1 MGVIKKRLLFL
12 PLLLSLLLVPTSAS
26 ADFATGLAAYERG
39 DYKTAF
45 EEFKRLAQ
53 QGYAGAQTN
62 LGFMYDHG
70 LGVPQDYTQAV
81 HWFRKAAD
89 QGDAYAQYSLGNM
102 YLMGR
107 GVPQVYAKALKWYR
121 KAAQQGNA
129 EAQNSLGRMYGISL
143 GVALNYVLA
152 LLWCNLAASRSAGE
166 SREQS
171 SKARDRV
178 AKNMTP
184 SQIAEAQ

>member
-70 LGVPQDYTQAV
+70 LGVPQDY
-81 HWFRKAAD
+81 
-89 QGDAYAQYSLGNM
+89 
-102 YLMGR
+102 
-107 GVPQVYAKALKWYR
+107 AKALKWYR

-129 EAQNSLGRMYGISL
+129 EAQNSLGRMYGIGL

-152 LLWCNLAASRSAGE
+152 LMWCNLAASRSAGE